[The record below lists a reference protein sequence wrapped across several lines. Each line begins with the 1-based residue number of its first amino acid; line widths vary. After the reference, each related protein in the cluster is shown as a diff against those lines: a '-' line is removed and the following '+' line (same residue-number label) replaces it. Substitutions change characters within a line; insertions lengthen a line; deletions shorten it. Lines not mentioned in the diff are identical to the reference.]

1 MNSRKIAF
9 IGIMKFGGRRLPL
22 MLIIHHLAR
31 YFWFDMFCDLQ
42 QILFMAGSDNL
53 LVVREAS

>member
-9 IGIMKFGGRRLPL
+9 IEIMKFGGRRLPL

-31 YFWFDMFCDLQ
+31 YFCFDIMFCDLQ
-42 QILFMAGSDNL
+42 QMLFMAPI
-53 LVVREAS
+53 